1 MKPSKSLSTLAT
13 ALIAGSHVVNAIEVD
28 LTSPGLYWPPYPRI
42 TLLTIIQPLLKPQQ
56 VQSHTT

>member
-28 LTSPGLYWPPYPRI
+28 LTSPGLYSI
-42 TLLTIIQPLLKPQQ
+42 HTLVLLY
-56 VQSHTT
+56 